1 MICFEFVIGSIFSC
15 LESAVRP
22 GTAKLQLGMSAWDG
36 VAAGHLGAEAGD
48 ISEITYSLNSKY
60 YIFLENSIECRNSL
74 CSKLPKSML
83 ELTITEQQLVSRLV
97 DALRELPGVHADVV
111 RGERSAGRPD
121 QGLDAAVDLQVAGK
135 SLAVLVEAKK
145 VVYPRDVRQVIWQ
158 IRDASRDWSSSHS
171 GEAASL
177 IAAESI
183 SPGAK
188 ELLRSEGV
196 GYYDSGGSLYL
207 PAAGIYLYIDKPP
220 PKTLVKS
227 NRSLFSGRRAQVL
240 HALLVHRQAWFGV
253 TELAQLAQVSP
264 ATASQV
270 LSELERFDWLVSRG
284 RGPNKERNL
293 REPAALLDAWTKQ
306 VKSDRAPALSRYYVP
321 ATKSDALPMRIV
333 EALEG
338 RGVEYAISHE
348 AAAQRLAPFLS
359 SVPQVRLRL
368 LPGQAAEAA
377 LAELGAREVSE
388 GANLAVIEA
397 TSAGEMLFRERLDG
411 LWLAS
416 PIQIYLDLIRGEGR
430 SKEMAEHFRKERIG
444 F

>member
-1 MICFEFVIGSIFSC
+1 
-15 LESAVRP
+15 
-22 GTAKLQLGMSAWDG
+22 
-36 VAAGHLGAEAGD
+36 
-48 ISEITYSLNSKY
+48 
-60 YIFLENSIECRNSL
+60 
-74 CSKLPKSML
+74 ML
-83 ELTITEQQLVSRLV
+83 ELTEHQLVSRLV
-97 DALRELPGVHADVV
+97 DALRELPDVHADV
-111 RGERSAGRPD
+111 ERWELAGGRSD
-121 QGLDAAVDLQVAGK
+121 RGLDATVDLHLAGK

-145 VVYPRDVRQVIWQ
+145 AVYPRDVRQVIWQ
-158 IRDASRDWSSSHS
+158 IRDASRAWSSNHT
-171 GEAASL
+171 GDAVSL

-207 PAAGIYLYIDKPP
+207 PAPGIYLYIDKPP

-227 NRSLFSGRRAQVL
+227 IRTLFSGRRAQIL
-240 HALLVHRQAWFGV
+240 HALLVHRLAWFGV

-270 LSELERFDWLVSRG
+270 LTELERFDWLASKG
-284 RGPNKERNL
+284 QGPSKERNL
-293 REPAALLDAWTKQ
+293 REPAALLDAWAKQ
-306 VKSDRAPALSRYYVP
+306 VTVDRAPALHRYYVP
-321 ATKSDALPMRIV
+321 ATKPEALPTRV
-333 EALEG
+333 AEALEG

-359 SVPQVRLRL
+359 SVAQVRLRL

-377 LAELGAREVSE
+377 LTELGARTVTE
-388 GANLAVIEA
+388 GANLAVID
-397 TSAGEMLFRERLDG
+397 TKSAGDLLFRERQEG